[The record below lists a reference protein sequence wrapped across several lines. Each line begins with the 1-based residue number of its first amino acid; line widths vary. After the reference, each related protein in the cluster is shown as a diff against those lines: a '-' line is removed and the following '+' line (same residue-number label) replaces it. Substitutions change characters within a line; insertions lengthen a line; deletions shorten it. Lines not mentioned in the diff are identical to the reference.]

1 MEENKKTK
9 YFIRIVH
16 QAEERDLDDLEALID
31 ENPELKKLG
40 IVLLMA
46 NKKLRH

>member
-16 QAEERDLDDLEALID
+16 QTEEPDLDDLEAMIED
-31 ENPELKKLG
+31 NPEMKKLG